1 VEAKGSRRKSDDDFK
16 NKYPFNL
23 FSFISCRLKTLM
35 KQFFKLKWFI
45 FRGNDF
51 RLSSYVAQ
59 VSRDAVEIG
68 FVFRGQSERQ
78 IGRNKFF
85 ICSYSTRRVN
95 DGRGFWRK
103 TMMIIFLKGIGGM
116 KGEFVGDVTLR
127 CEGGKLEGSLS

>member
-59 VSRDAVEIG
+59 VEMRSRLALFFGAKVNDKLEEIN
-68 FVFRGQSERQ
+68 FSSAR
-78 IGRNKFF
+78 I
-85 ICSYSTRRVN
+85 RRV
-95 DGRGFWRK
+95 
-103 TMMIIFLKGIGGM
+103 
-116 KGEFVGDVTLR
+116 V
-127 CEGGKLEGSLS
+127 